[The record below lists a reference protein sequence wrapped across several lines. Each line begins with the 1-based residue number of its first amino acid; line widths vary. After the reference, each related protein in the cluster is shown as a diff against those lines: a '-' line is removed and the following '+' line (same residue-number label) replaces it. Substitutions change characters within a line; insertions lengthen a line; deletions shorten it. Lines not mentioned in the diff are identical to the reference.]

1 MSLISGISIIRK
13 FTYKIHL
20 CPLYNILPIYF
31 NAILESMHLSKETE
45 LCCTELVMQ
54 WPRSVKLYNS
64 LWSDSPFFSDEIIS
78 YMYLRSK

>member
-1 MSLISGISIIRK
+1 MSLISGISIIKK

-20 CPLYNILPIYF
+20 CPLYNILPIYS
-31 NAILESMHLSKETE
+31 NAIRKLHLSKETE

-54 WPRSVKLYNS
+54 WPRSVKLCRS

-78 YMYLRSK
+78 YMYSRSK